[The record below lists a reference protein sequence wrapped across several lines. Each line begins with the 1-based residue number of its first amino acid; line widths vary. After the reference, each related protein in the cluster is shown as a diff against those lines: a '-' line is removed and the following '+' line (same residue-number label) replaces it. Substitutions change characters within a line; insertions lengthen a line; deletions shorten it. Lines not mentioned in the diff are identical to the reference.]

1 MRRGRARIV
10 FLVAALWPVAAGAAD
25 LAYDG
30 QSGAAAQRAADALHS
45 HAPGFDR
52 SAAVPTAGA
61 VADAVRSG
69 QAAGGVIPAMAADGV
84 PNDTA
89 RLLLGAVDPD
99 VRITGEADIVNAS
112 GGAECF
118 WMIVPSAGR
127 TPEQHPDR
135 LVVTVEAP
143 GGSKAFSLV
152 VAGLSKIGFT
162 VVAVASIAL
171 PGKPFGYRYLL
182 ALAADRP
189 VLVLRAT
196 DAMARDSRVGE
207 GRALLI
213 GEWKRGP

>member
-1 MRRGRARIV
+1 MHHRTAWTA
-10 FLVAALWPVAAGAAD
+10 FLVAALWPLAAGAAD

-30 QSGAAAQRAADALHS
+30 QAGAAAQRAADALRS

-52 SAAVPTAGA
+52 AAAVPSADA

-69 QAAGGVIPAMAADGV
+69 QAAGGVIPAMTADGV
-84 PNDTA
+84 PNNTA
-89 RLLLGAVDPD
+89 RLLLGTLDPD
-99 VRITGEADIVNAS
+99 VRIIGEADIADGS
-112 GGAECF
+112 GGAERF
-118 WMIVPSAGR
+118 WLIVHSAGR
-127 TPEQHPDR
+127 MAEQHPDR

-143 GGSKAFSLV
+143 AGSKAFSLV

-162 VVAVASIAL
+162 VAAVASVAI
-171 PGKPFGYRYLL
+171 PGKPFGHRYLL

-207 GRALLI
+207 GHALLI
-213 GEWKRGP
+213 GEWRRGS

>member
-1 MRRGRARIV
+1 MRPGRARTA
-10 FLVAALWPVAAGAAD
+10 FVAAAMWPMAAGAAD

-30 QSGAAAQRAADALHS
+30 QAGAAAQRAADALRS

-52 SAAVPTAGA
+52 SAVMPSADA
-61 VADAVRSG
+61 VADAVRSN
-69 QAAGGVIPAMAADGV
+69 QAAGGVILAMTADGV
-84 PNDTA
+84 ANDTA
-89 RLLLGAVDPD
+89 RLLLGALDPD
-99 VRITGEADIVNAS
+99 VRVTGEADIADAS
-112 GGAECF
+112 GGTDRF
-118 WMIVPSAGR
+118 WMIVRSAGR
-127 TPEQHPDR
+127 MPEQHPDR

-162 VVAVASIAL
+162 VLAVASVAM

-213 GEWKRGP
+213 GEWKRGS

>member
-1 MRRGRARIV
+1 MRRGGARTA
-10 FLVAALWPVAAGAAD
+10 FLVAAIWPLAASAAD

-30 QSGAAAQRAADALHS
+30 QADAAAARAADALRA

-52 SAAVPTAGA
+52 SAAVPTTGA

-69 QAAGGVIPAMAADGV
+69 QAAGGVIPAMSADGV

-89 RLLLGAVDPD
+89 RLLLGALDPD
-99 VRITGEADIVNAS
+99 VRITGEADMTDAS
-112 GGAECF
+112 GGAERF
-118 WMIVPSAGR
+118 WLIVRGAGR
-127 TPEQHPDR
+127 MAEQHPDR
-135 LVVTVEAP
+135 LVVSVEAP

-162 VVAVASIAL
+162 VAAVASVAM

-196 DAMARDSRVGE
+196 DAMARDSRVGD